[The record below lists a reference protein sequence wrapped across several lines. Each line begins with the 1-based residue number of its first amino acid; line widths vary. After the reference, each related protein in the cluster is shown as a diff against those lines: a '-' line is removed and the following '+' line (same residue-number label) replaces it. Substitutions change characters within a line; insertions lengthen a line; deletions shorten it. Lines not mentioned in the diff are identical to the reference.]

1 MSAKG
6 HIWISATLSVL
17 LLGGAVGAASAG
29 PARPSAEVL
38 PLPRDQA
45 PDIPL
50 HPDGGQKLLPAP
62 GESERA
68 RQLDGLLKTLKGA
81 VDNTE
86 AKEVELEIW
95 RLWLHS
101 GSDAVDLLMKRVI
114 TAINDE
120 DYSLALA
127 LLNRIVEIRPGYAE
141 GWNKRAS
148 VLFVSQDFQGSLFDI
163 ERTLI
168 LEPHHFGALSGLGT
182 VLEELGEKKKAL
194 EAFRRALELNP
205 FLPGARR
212 AEKNLAAEVEGR
224 DI

>member
-120 DYSLALA
+120 DYSLALGCIKGT
-127 LLNRIVEIRPGYAE
+127 RIKCSLHGSYFDLASGQPLDEPADEAIRTFP
-141 GWNKRAS
+141 
-148 VLFVSQDFQGSLFDI
+148 V
-163 ERTLI
+163 RTD
-168 LEPHHFGALSGLGT
+168 GGT
-182 VLEELGEKKKAL
+182 IYTRV
-194 EAFRRALELNP
+194 
-205 FLPGARR
+205 
-212 AEKNLAAEVEGR
+212 
-224 DI
+224 D